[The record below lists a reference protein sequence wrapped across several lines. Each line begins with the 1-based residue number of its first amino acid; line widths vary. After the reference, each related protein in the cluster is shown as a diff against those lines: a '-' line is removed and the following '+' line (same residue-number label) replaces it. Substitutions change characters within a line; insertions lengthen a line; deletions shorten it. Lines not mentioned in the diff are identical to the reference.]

1 MFKTQ
6 NPMKKI
12 YKVSGMSCNGCRT
25 KVENTLNEIHGIQA
39 TVSLEKEQADLDL
52 HHDIDTLTLQKALLK
67 KGNYILQEIIT
78 KEDGTQEI
86 LPPVELGEEDHFH
99 QEIPSDMMDKAG
111 KYFCPMLCEGDKVYD
126 TNVGCPVCGMNLEQ
140 IPAAKIEQTVYYC
153 PMLCEGDKTY
163 TEPGSC
169 PICGMDLVPKTVH
182 IEPEDTTYPD
192 MLRKLK
198 YAILFT
204 LPVFILSMGSML
216 PGDPIGKIV
225 PMHLNNYL
233 QLLFTLPVVYIC
245 WTFFQRAWVSFKTW
259 NLNMFSLIGLGGAA
273 GLIFSV
279 VALFFPNLFPE
290 DFRGE
295 HGIHLYFES
304 VAVILTLVML
314 GQVMEAK
321 AHSRTNSAIKEL
333 LKLSPTE
340 ATKINDDHTEEK
352 VAIEAILKNDKL
364 RVKPGEKIPVDGII
378 LEGHATIDESMIT
391 GEPIP
396 VEKTKNDNVVAGT
409 INSNTSF
416 IMQAEKVGK
425 DTLLSQIIDM
435 VNNASRSRAPIQ
447 KLADKV
453 STYFVPTV
461 ILVSI
466 VTFLLWKFF
475 GPEPK
480 LAYAFINALAVLIIA
495 CPCALGLATPMSI
508 MVGIGKGAQNGILIK
523 NAEALETAN
532 KINVLITDKTGTL
545 TEGKPSIEKIV
556 ATQTEYNEETL
567 LHLTASLNQNS
578 EHPLALA
585 FIQTAKDKNI
595 GLTPVKMFASVTGKG
610 IQGVVDKKRI
620 SLGNAALMQSLNA
633 TISDALR
640 TEVTAIQ
647 KEGKTISYIADNQAV
662 VGYVVMHDKIK
673 ASSFTTIQ
681 KLAQQGIEVIM
692 ITGDN
697 HNTAQ
702 AVSKQLGIHTFL
714 AEALPEDKLNAIKKL
729 QEEGKIVAMAGDGIN
744 DAPALAQAN
753 VGIAMGTGTDVAI
766 ESAEITLLQG
776 EIDKIPQAIQLSHNV
791 MKNIKENLFFA
802 FIYNSIGIPIAAG
815 ILFPF
820 FGIVLSPMI
829 AALAMSFSSVSVIAN
844 SLRLKNTKL

>member
-1 MFKTQ
+1 
-6 NPMKKI
+6 MKKT
-12 YKVSGMSCNGCRT
+12 YKVSGMTCNGCRT
-25 KVENTLNEIHGIQA
+25 KVEQTLNDIPGIQA
-39 TVSLEKEQADLDL
+39 EVSLEQEQANLDL
-52 HHDIDTLTLQKALLK
+52 HSDIDTLTLQKALLK
-67 KGNYILQEIIT
+67 KGPYILQEVIT
-78 KEDGTQEI
+78 KADGSKEI
-86 LPPVELGEEDHFH
+86 LPPIALNEEDHFH
-99 QEIPSDMMDKAG
+99 QEIPAEMADKAG

-126 TNVGCPVCGMNLEQ
+126 RNVGCPVCGMNLEQ

-163 TEPGSC
+163 DKPGSC
-169 PICGMDLVPKTVH
+169 PVCGMHLVAKTIT
-182 IEPEDTTYPD
+182 IESEDTTYPD

-204 LPVFILSMGSML
+204 LPIFILSMGSML

-225 PMHLNNYL
+225 SMHLNNYI
-233 QLLFTLPVVYIC
+233 QLVFTIPVVYIC
-245 WTFFQRAWVSFKTW
+245 WAFFQRAWVSFKTW
-259 NLNMFSLIGLGGAA
+259 NLNMFSLIGLGATA

-279 VALFFPNLFPE
+279 VALFFPTLFPD
-290 DFRGE
+290 DFKGE

-333 LKLSPTE
+333 LKLAPTE
-340 ATKINDDHTEEK
+340 ATRITEDNKEEK
-352 VAIEAILKNDKL
+352 VAITSLVKNDKL

-378 LEGHATIDESMIT
+378 IEGHATLDESMIS

-396 VEKTKNDNVVAGT
+396 VEKAENDAVIAGT

-416 IMQAEKVGK
+416 IMRAEKVGK
-425 DTLLSQIIDM
+425 DTLLAQIIEM

-461 ILVSI
+461 ILISI
-466 VTFLLWKFF
+466 ATFLLWKFL

-556 ATQTEYNEETL
+556 SLQSEYDAAAL

-585 FIQTAKDKNI
+585 FTQKAKNEEVE
-595 GLTPVKMFASVTGKG
+595 LTPVKLFASVTGKG

-620 SLGNAALMQSLNA
+620 SLGNAALMQTLSAPLSES
-633 TISDALR
+633 ILK
-640 TEVTAIQ
+640 EVTAFQ
-647 KEGKTISYIADNQAV
+647 QEGKTVSYIAENNNLL
-662 VGYVVMHDKIK
+662 GYVVMHDKIK
-673 ASSFTTIQ
+673 ASSFATLQ
-681 KLAQQGIEVIM
+681 KLKQQGIEVIM

-702 AVSKQLGIHTFL
+702 AVAKQLNIASFI

-729 QEEGKIVAMAGDGIN
+729 QSEGKIVAMAGDGIN

-776 EIDKIPQAIQLSHNV
+776 EIDKIPQAIQLSHKV
-791 MKNIKENLFFA
+791 MRNIKENLFFA
-802 FIYNSIGIPIAAG
+802 FIYNSIGIPLAAG

-820 FGIVLSPMI
+820 FGVVLSPMI
-829 AALAMSFSSVSVIAN
+829 AAVAMSFSSVSVIAN

>member
-1 MFKTQ
+1 
-6 NPMKKI
+6 MKRR

-39 TVSLEKEQADLDL
+39 TVSLEEEQADLDL
-52 HHDIDTLTLQKALLK
+52 HHDIDTFTLQKALLQ
-67 KGNYILQEIIT
+67 KGNYILQEVIT
-78 KEDGTQEI
+78 KEDGSQEI
-86 LPPVELGEEDHFH
+86 LPPVEISEADHFH
-99 QEIPSDMMDKAG
+99 QEIPADMADKAG
-111 KYFCPMLCEGDKVYD
+111 KYFCPMLCEGDQVYD
-126 TNVGCPVCGMNLEQ
+126 SNVGCPVCGMNLEQ

-163 TEPGSC
+163 DKAGSC
-169 PICGMDLVPKTVH
+169 PVCGMDLVAKTIH
-182 IEPEDTTYPD
+182 IEPEDTTYPT

-204 LPVFILSMGSML
+204 VPVFILSMGSML

-259 NLNMFSLIGLGGAA
+259 NLNMFSLIGLGAAA
-273 GLIFSV
+273 GLLFSV
-279 VALFFPNLFPE
+279 VALFFPTLFPE
-290 DFRGE
+290 DFKGE

-340 ATKINDDHTEEK
+340 ATKINENNTEEK
-352 VAIEAILKNDKL
+352 VAIQDIIKDDKL
-364 RVKPGEKIPVDGII
+364 RVKPGEKIPVDGWIV
-378 LEGHATIDESMIT
+378 EGTATIDESMIT

-396 VEKTKNDNVVAGT
+396 VEKMKNDKVVAGT
-409 INSNTSF
+409 INSTTSF

-425 DTLLSQIIDM
+425 DTLLSQIIEM

-461 ILVSI
+461 IIIAI
-466 VTFLLWKFF
+466 VTFLLWKFL

-508 MVGIGKGAQNGILIK
+508 MVGIGKGAQHGILVK

-545 TEGKPSIEKIV
+545 TEGKPSLEKV
-556 ATQTEYNEETL
+556 VSVHDTYLAADL

-578 EHPLALA
+578 EHPLAQA
-585 FIQTAKDKNI
+585 FIQAAQEQNVE
-595 GLTPVKMFASVTGKG
+595 LTPVKMFTSVTGKG
-610 IQGVVDKKRI
+610 IQGIVDKKRI
-620 SLGNAALMQSLNA
+620 SLGNSALMQSLQA
-633 TISDALR
+633 SLSDAVVA
-640 TEVTAIQ
+640 EVTAIQ
-647 KEGKTISYIADNQAV
+647 KEGKTVSYIAEDKAV
-662 VGYVVMHDKIK
+662 IGYVVMHDKIK
-673 ASSFTTIQ
+673 VSSFTTIQ
-681 KLAQQGIEVIM
+681 KLADQGIEVIM

-702 AVSKQLGIHTFL
+702 AVARQLGIHSFV

-766 ESAEITLLQG
+766 ESAEITLLKG
-776 EIDKIPQAIQLSHNV
+776 EIDKIPQAIKLSHNV

-802 FIYNSIGIPIAAG
+802 FIYNSVGIPIAAG
-815 ILFPF
+815 ILFPL

-829 AALAMSFSSVSVIAN
+829 AAVAMSFSSVSVIAN

>member
-1 MFKTQ
+1 
-6 NPMKKI
+6 MKKV

-25 KVENTLNEIHGIQA
+25 KVENTLNEIEGVQA
-39 TVSLEKEQADLDL
+39 EVSLEHEQATLDL

-67 KGNYILQEIIT
+67 KGQYILQEVIT
-78 KEDGTQEI
+78 QADGTEEV
-86 LPPVELGEEDHFH
+86 LPPVELSEEDHFH
-99 QEIPSDMMDKAG
+99 QEIPADMADKAG

-126 TNVGCPVCGMNLEQ
+126 SNVGCPVCGMNLEQ

-163 TEPGSC
+163 DEPGSC
-169 PICGMDLVPKTVH
+169 PVCGMDLVAKTIS

-198 YAILFT
+198 FAILFT

-216 PGDPIGKIV
+216 PGDPIGKII
-225 PMHLNNYL
+225 PMHLNNYI
-233 QLLFTLPVVYIC
+233 QLIFTIPVVYIC

-273 GLIFSV
+273 GLLFSV

-290 DFRGE
+290 DFKGE

-321 AHSRTNSAIKEL
+321 AHSRTNTAIKEL

-340 ATKINDDHTEEK
+340 ATRINADNVEEK
-352 VAIEAILKNDKL
+352 VAIDAILKHDKL

-378 LEGHATIDESMIT
+378 LEGQATIDESMIT

-396 VEKTKNDNVVAGT
+396 VEKTKQDKVVAGT

-416 IMQAEKVGK
+416 VMQAEKVGK
-425 DTLLSQIIDM
+425 DTLLAQIIEM

-461 ILVSI
+461 II
-466 VTFLLWKFF
+466 IAIATFLLWKFL

-545 TEGKPSIEKIV
+545 TEGKPSIEKIISTHTDYD
-556 ATQTEYNEETL
+556 ATAL

-585 FIQTAKDKNI
+585 FTQAAKEKQLT
-595 GLTPVKMFASVTGKG
+595 LTPVKLFASVTGKG

-620 SLGNAALMQSLNA
+620 SLGNAALMESLQA

-640 TEVTAIQ
+640 AEVTAIQ
-647 KEGKTISYIADNQAV
+647 KEGKTISYIAEGHTV
-662 VGYVVMHDKIK
+662 LGYVVMHDKIK
-673 ASSFTTIQ
+673 ASSFTTIE
-681 KLAQQGIEVIM
+681 KLHQQGIEVIM

-702 AVSKQLGIHTFL
+702 AVSKQLGIQQFL

-729 QEEGKIVAMAGDGIN
+729 QSEGKIVAMAGDGIN

-776 EIDKIPQAIQLSHNV
+776 EIDKIPQAIRLSHNV

-802 FIYNSIGIPIAAG
+802 FVYNSIGIPIAAG
-815 ILFPF
+815 ILYPV

-829 AALAMSFSSVSVIAN
+829 AAVAMSFSSVSVIAN
-844 SLRLKNTKL
+844 SLRLKNTTL

>member
-1 MFKTQ
+1 
-6 NPMKKI
+6 MKKI
-12 YKVSGMSCNGCRT
+12 YKVSGMTCNGCRT
-25 KVENTLNEIHGIQA
+25 KVEQTLNDISGVQA
-39 TVSLEKEQADLDL
+39 EVSLEQEQANLDVNSN
-52 HHDIDTLTLQKALLK
+52 IDTLTLQKALLK
-67 KGNYILQEIIT
+67 KGPYILQEVIANA
-78 KEDGTQEI
+78 DGSQEV
-86 LPPVELGEEDHFH
+86 LPPVTISEEDHFQ
-99 QEIPSDMMDKAG
+99 QEIPAEMADKAG

-126 TNVGCPVCGMNLEQ
+126 RNVGCPVCGMNLEQ
-140 IPAAKIEQTVYYC
+140 IPAPKIEQTVYYC

-163 TEPGSC
+163 DKPGSC
-169 PICGMDLVPKTVH
+169 PVCGMHLVAKTVA
-182 IEPEDTTYPD
+182 IEAEDTTYPD

-204 LPVFILSMGSML
+204 LPIFILSMGSML
-216 PGDPIGKIV
+216 PGDPIGKII
-225 PMHLNNYL
+225 PMHLNNYI
-233 QLLFTLPVVYIC
+233 QLAFTIPVVYIC
-245 WTFFQRAWVSFKTW
+245 WAFFQRAWVSFKTW
-259 NLNMFSLIGLGGAA
+259 NLNMFSLIGLGATA

-279 VALFFPNLFPE
+279 VALFFPALFPD
-290 DFRGE
+290 DFKGE

-321 AHSRTNSAIKEL
+321 AHSRTNTAIKEL
-333 LKLSPTE
+333 LKLAPTE
-340 ATKINDDHTEEK
+340 ATRITADNKEEK
-352 VAIEAILKNDKL
+352 VAITSLVKNDKL

-378 LEGHATIDESMIT
+378 IEGHATLDESMIS

-396 VEKTKNDNVVAGT
+396 VEKAENDAVIAGT

-416 IMQAEKVGK
+416 IMRAEKVGK
-425 DTLLSQIIDM
+425 DTLLAQIIEM

-447 KLADKV
+447 KVADKV

-461 ILVSI
+461 ILISI
-466 VTFLLWKFF
+466 VTFLLWKFL

-532 KINVLITDKTGTL
+532 KIKVLITDKTGTL

-556 ATQTEYNEETL
+556 SLQSQYDAAAL
-567 LHLTASLNQNS
+567 LQLTASLNQNS

-585 FIQTAKDKNI
+585 FTQKAKKEEI
-595 GLTPVKMFASVTGKG
+595 ELTPVKLFASVTGKG

-620 SLGNAALMQSLNA
+620 SLGNAALMETLSASL
-633 TISDALR
+633 SEALVK
-640 TEVTAIQ
+640 EVTAIQ
-647 KEGKTISYIADNQAV
+647 QEGKTVSYIAENNNLL
-662 VGYVVMHDKIK
+662 GYVVMHDKIK
-673 ASSFTTIQ
+673 ASSFATLQ
-681 KLAQQGIEVIM
+681 KLKQQGIEVIM

-702 AVSKQLGIHTFL
+702 AVAKQLNISSFI
-714 AEALPEDKLNAIKKL
+714 AEALPEDKLNAIKQL
-729 QEEGKIVAMAGDGIN
+729 QSEGKIVAMAGDGIN

-776 EIDKIPQAIQLSHNV
+776 EIDKIPQAIQLSHKV
-791 MKNIKENLFFA
+791 MRNIKENLFFA
-802 FIYNSIGIPIAAG
+802 FIYNSIGIPLAAG

-820 FGIVLSPMI
+820 FGVVLSPMI
-829 AALAMSFSSVSVIAN
+829 AAVAMSFSSVSVIAN

>member
-1 MFKTQ
+1 
-6 NPMKKI
+6 MKKI
-12 YKVSGMSCNGCRT
+12 YKVSGMSCDGCRT
-25 KVENTLNEIHGIQA
+25 KVEQTLNEIHGIQA
-39 TVSLEKEQADLDL
+39 TVSLEQEQADLDL
-52 HHDIDTLTLQKALLK
+52 QHDIDTLTLQKALLK
-67 KGNYILQEIIT
+67 KGNYILQEVVT
-78 KEDGTQEI
+78 APDGTQQV
-86 LPPVELGEEDHFH
+86 LPPIELSEEDHFH
-99 QEIPSDMMDKAG
+99 QEVPADMMDKAG

-140 IPAAKIEQTVYYC
+140 IPAAKVDQTVYYC

-163 TEPGSC
+163 DEAGSC
-169 PICGMDLVPKTVH
+169 PVCGMDLVAKTIQV
-182 IEPEDTTYPD
+182 EPEDTTYPK

-216 PGDPIGKIV
+216 PGDPIGKVI

-233 QLLFTLPVVYIC
+233 QLLFTIPVVIIC

-273 GLIFSV
+273 GLLFSV

-290 DFRGE
+290 DFKGE

-321 AHSRTNSAIKEL
+321 AHSRTNTAIKEL

-340 ATKINDDHTEEK
+340 ATRINEDNTEEK
-352 VAIEAILKNDKL
+352 VAIESILKHDRL
-364 RVKPGEKIPVDGII
+364 RVKPGEKIPVDGMI
-378 LEGHATIDESMIT
+378 LEGQATIDESMIT

-396 VEKTKNDNVVAGT
+396 VEKTKNDKVVAGT

-416 IMQAEKVGK
+416 IMQAEKVGQ
-425 DTLLSQIIDM
+425 DTLLAQIIDM

-461 ILVSI
+461 ILI
-466 VTFLLWKFF
+466 AIATFFLWKFF
-475 GPEPK
+475 GPEPR

-545 TEGKPSIEKIV
+545 TEGKPSIEKV
-556 ATQTEYNEETL
+556 VSTTPAYDMQAL
-567 LHLTASLNQNS
+567 LQLTASLNQNS

-585 FIQTAKDKNI
+585 FIHAANDK
-595 GLTPVKMFASVTGKG
+595 GLSLTPVKMFASVTGKG
-610 IQGVVDKKRI
+610 IQGIVDKKRI
-620 SLGNAALMQSLNA
+620 SLGNAALMQTLNA
-633 TISDALR
+633 TISDALLA
-640 TEVTAIQ
+640 EVTAIQ
-647 KEGKTISYIADNQAV
+647 KEGKTISYIAESTKV

-673 ASSFTTIQ
+673 TTSLATID
-681 KLAQQGIEVIM
+681 KLRQRGIEVIM

-702 AVSKQLGIHTFL
+702 AVSKQLGIQHFI

-776 EIDKIPQAIQLSHNV
+776 EIDKIPQAITLSHNV

-829 AALAMSFSSVSVIAN
+829 AAVAMSFSSVSVIAN
-844 SLRLKNTKL
+844 SLRLKNTTL